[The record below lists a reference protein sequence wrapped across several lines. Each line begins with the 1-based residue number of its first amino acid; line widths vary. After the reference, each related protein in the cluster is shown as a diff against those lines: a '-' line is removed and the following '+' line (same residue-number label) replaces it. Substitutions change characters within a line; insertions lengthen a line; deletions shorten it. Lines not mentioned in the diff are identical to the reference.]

1 MRERPFVRQKWLKR
15 LRHQTAIN
23 IESDHRDA
31 SSVAFSPSNTSSAPA
46 SARAPAFS
54 SGQEDV
60 HTPPSALARVGREHV
75 RSVVELALSE
85 ARVNAFVV
93 ISSLEGLLSVATER
107 LGREGSVGTPNSLH
121 DVSQAGGR
129 SEGGD
134 KKKRTGES
142 SQDSAAKLGGRSTK
156 LYPGPGRDDSGSK
169 DGSLRREQRGH
180 PTTPSSTKGSSH
192 GRGESGAALCVRLGA
207 VPAVLGCLEEHAGH
221 KKIEPLAVRLL
232 WVFASEVT
240 AAAAIRGN
248 PVVAA
253 ACAARM
259 TPSAALPAACAVDDN
274 GGTAN
279 TSTPSFLSTGQASH
293 GREVGDDPGYD
304 RRKGS
309 AGRRKTLGNATST
322 MEASAEKVD
331 SNGTSA
337 VKPPDLGGPETGS
350 TAGDDHG
357 SSLAVPAPST
367 MAKLPACLS
376 SNTRFE
382 EEDKYASPKRH
393 GRDRAMSSA
402 ASSRK
407 RPPGP
412 QMKVPTTDLVF
423 VLSVAV
429 QDSPE
434 CQRLILKAGGVAAM
448 STTLQHLVS
457 RVKPK
462 AGSRWDG
469 SAEDCS
475 DRYARLAETCLRVME
490 YLGRVEQGRRRLE
503 RGGSVE
509 IAISTIC
516 CFRCHSG
523 VLTAATGLLLLLSV
537 SPEGR
542 GRILKARGFRV
553 VFEAMQRL
561 VGNDLVQVKGAEML
575 QTLINEEPQ
584 ARREMDSIKGGWQWL
599 CQGTSGGDA
608 LIRYAPGEKHI
619 PGWTVSEEERLTTE
633 KALETAEVA
642 ASNWTPY
649 NLATFMGTLRSQH
662 QLQIGNLAYYHFF
675 RVVSEAGLL
684 PHPHED
690 VHDWRQRLRRQDTI
704 LPQSFRRYE
713 DERHIRV
720 GNITQRRLARDK
732 TGAHARSLY
741 SSSSL

>member
-31 SSVAFSPSNTSSAPA
+31 SSAALSPSNTTSTPA

-54 SGQEDV
+54 SGQEDA
-60 HTPPSALARVGREHV
+60 HTPPSALTRVGREHV
-75 RSVVELALSE
+75 RSVVQLALSE

-93 ISSLEGLLSVATER
+93 ISSLEGLLSVAAER
-107 LGREGSVGTPNSLH
+107 IGREGPVGTPSSLRE
-121 DVSQAGGR
+121 VSQAGGR
-129 SEGGD
+129 SEGGN
-134 KKKRTGES
+134 KKKRIGES
-142 SQDSAAKLGGRSTK
+142 SQDPAANLGGRATK
-156 LYPGPGRDDSGSK
+156 LYPGPGRNDSGSE
-169 DGSLRREQRGH
+169 DGSLRRAHRGH
-180 PTTPSSTKGSSH
+180 PTTPSSTNGSST
-192 GRGESGAALCVRLGA
+192 GRGESGAALCVRLEA

-248 PVVAA
+248 PAVAA

-259 TPSAALPAACAVDDN
+259 TPSDN
-274 GGTAN
+274 TAN
-279 TSTPSFLSTGQASH
+279 ASTASFLSTGQASD
-293 GREVGDDPGYD
+293 GGGVGDDPGYD
-304 RRKGS
+304 GRKGS
-309 AGRRKTLGNATST
+309 AGGRKTLGNATST
-322 MEASAEKVD
+322 TEASAEKVD

-337 VKPPDLGGPETGS
+337 MKPLDLGGPETGS
-350 TAGDDHG
+350 TAGDGHG
-357 SSLAVPAPST
+357 SSLAVPAPPS
-367 MAKLPACLS
+367 MANLLPCLS
-376 SNTRFE
+376 SNTRLE
-382 EEDKYASPKRH
+382 EREEDASPERKS
-393 GRDRAMSSA
+393 RDRAMSSA
-402 ASSRK
+402 ASARK
-407 RPPGP
+407 SPPGSH
-412 QMKVPTTDLVF
+412 MNVPTTDLVF

-429 QDSPE
+429 QDSPV
-434 CQRLILKAGGVAAM
+434 CQRLVLKAGGVAAM
-448 STTLQHLVS
+448 SATLQHLVS
-457 RVKPK
+457 RVKQE

-469 SAEDCS
+469 GAEDCS

-490 YLGRVEQGRRRLE
+490 YLGCVERGRRRLV

-509 IAISTIC
+509 IAISTIR

-608 LIRYAPGEKHI
+608 LIRYAPGKKHI
-619 PGWTVSEEERLTTE
+619 PGWTVSEEERLNTE

-649 NLATFMGTLRSQH
+649 NLATFMGTMRSQH

-684 PHPHED
+684 PHPNED
-690 VHDWRQRLRRQDTI
+690 VHDWRQRL
-704 LPQSFRRYE
+704 RRYE

>member
-15 LRHQTAIN
+15 LRHETAIN

-31 SSVAFSPSNTSSAPA
+31 SSAAFSPSNTTSTPA

-60 HTPPSALARVGREHV
+60 HTPPSALTRVGREHV

-121 DVSQAGGR
+121 DVSQAGRR

-134 KKKRTGES
+134 ETNRTGES
-142 SQDSAAKLGGRSTK
+142 SQYSAAKLGGRSTK
-156 LYPGPGRDDSGSK
+156 LYSGAGRNDSGSE
-169 DGSLRREQRGH
+169 DGSLRRAQRGH
-180 PTTPSSTKGSSH
+180 PTTPSSTKGSSP
-192 GRGESGAALCVRLGA
+192 GIGESGAALCVRLGA

-221 KKIEPLAVRLL
+221 KTIEPLAVRLL

-248 PVVAA
+248 PAVAA

-259 TPSAALPAACAVDDN
+259 TPSAALPATCAIDDN

-279 TSTPSFLSTGQASH
+279 TSTASFLSTGQASH

-322 MEASAEKVD
+322 MEASAEKFD

-337 VKPPDLGGPETGS
+337 VKPPGLGGPETGS
-350 TAGDDHG
+350 TAGDGHG

-367 MAKLPACLS
+367 MAKLLPCLS
-376 SNTRFE
+376 SNTRLDGEE
-382 EEDKYASPKRH
+382 EEDASPERQR
-393 GRDRAMSSA
+393 RDRVMSSA
-402 ASSRK
+402 ASTRK
-407 RPPGP
+407 SPSGSPL
-412 QMKVPTTDLVF
+412 KLPTTDLVF
-423 VLSVAV
+423 VLSVAM
-429 QDSPE
+429 QDTPE
-434 CQRLILKAGGVAAM
+434 CQRLVLKAGGVAAM
-448 STTLQHLVS
+448 STTLQHLIS
-457 RVKPK
+457 RVKQG
-462 AGSRWDG
+462 AGSRWDR
-469 SAEDCS
+469 SEEDCS
-475 DRYARLAETCLRVME
+475 DSYARLAEMCLRVME
-490 YLGRVEQGRRRLE
+490 HLGRVERGRRRLE
-503 RGGSVE
+503 RGGYVE
-509 IAISTIC
+509 IAISTIR
-516 CFRCHSG
+516 CFRGCH
-523 VLTAATGLLLLLSV
+523 
-537 SPEGR
+537 R
-542 GRILKARGFRV
+542 GRDRFRIVGKLWPCAEHTRQPRARSSGGGSIFFCTCDILSTRRRLLYLHRCCPSQARGFRV

-649 NLATFMGTLRSQH
+649 NLATFMGTMRSQH
-662 QLQIGNLAYYHFF
+662 QLQVGNMLLADRCH
-675 RVVSEAGLL
+675 G
-684 PHPHED
+684 
-690 VHDWRQRLRRQDTI
+690 
-704 LPQSFRRYE
+704 YE

-741 SSSSL
+741 SSSTL

>member
-1 MRERPFVRQKWLKR
+1 MRGGAFVRQKWLKR

-31 SSVAFSPSNTSSAPA
+31 SSAALSPSNTTSTPA
-46 SARAPAFS
+46 SARVLAFS
-54 SGQEDV
+54 SGQEDA
-60 HTPPSALARVGREHV
+60 HTPPSALTRVGREHV
-75 RSVVELALSE
+75 RSVVQLALSE

-93 ISSLEGLLSVATER
+93 ISSLEGLLSVAAER
-107 LGREGSVGTPNSLH
+107 IGREGSVGTPSSLR

-134 KKKRTGES
+134 KANHTGES
-142 SQDSAAKLGGRSTK
+142 SQDSAANLGGRATK
-156 LYPGPGRDDSGSK
+156 LYPGPGRNDSGSEN
-169 DGSLRREQRGH
+169 GSLRRAHRGH
-180 PTTPSSTKGSSH
+180 PTTSSSTNGSNA
-192 GRGESGAALCVRLGA
+192 GRGESGAALCVRLEA

-248 PVVAA
+248 PAVAA

-259 TPSAALPAACAVDDN
+259 TPSAALPAACAVNDN
-274 GGTAN
+274 TAN
-279 TSTPSFLSTGQASH
+279 TSTASFLSTGQALD
-293 GREVGDDPGYD
+293 GGGVGDDPGYD
-304 RRKGS
+304 GRKGS
-309 AGRRKTLGNATST
+309 AGSRKPLGKATST
-322 MEASAEKVD
+322 SEASAEKVD

-337 VKPPDLGGPETGS
+337 MKPLDLGGPETGS
-350 TAGDDHG
+350 TAGDGHG
-357 SSLAVPAPST
+357 SSLTVPAPSS
-367 MAKLPACLS
+367 MAKPCLS
-376 SNTRFE
+376 SKTRLE
-382 EEDKYASPKRH
+382 EREEDASPERQS
-393 GRDRAMSSA
+393 RDRAMSSA
-402 ASSRK
+402 ASARK
-407 RPPGP
+407 RSPGS
-412 QMKVPTTDLVF
+412 QMNVPTTDLVF

-429 QDSPE
+429 QDSPV
-434 CQRLILKAGGVAAM
+434 CQRLVLKAGGVAAM
-448 STTLQHLVS
+448 SATLQHLVS
-457 RVKPK
+457 RVKQEG
-462 AGSRWDG
+462 GSRWDG
-469 SAEDCS
+469 GAEDCS

-490 YLGRVEQGRRRLE
+490 YLGCVERGRRRLV

-509 IAISTIC
+509 IAISTIR

-561 VGNDLVQVKGAEML
+561 VGNDLVQVKGAEMI

-619 PGWTVSEEERLTTE
+619 PGWTVSEEERLNTE

-649 NLATFMGTLRSQH
+649 NLATFMGTMRSQH
-662 QLQIGNLAYYHFF
+662 QLQVGNLAYYHFF

-690 VHDWRQRLRRQDTI
+690 VHDWRQRLRRQDCIFTTI
-704 LPQSFRRYE
+704 ELQR

-720 GNITQRRLARDK
+720 GNITQRRLARDR

>member
-1 MRERPFVRQKWLKR
+1 MRERPFVRRKWLKR

-23 IESDHRDA
+23 MESDHRDA
-31 SSVAFSPSNTSSAPA
+31 SSAALSPSNTTSTPA

-54 SGQEDV
+54 SGQEDA
-60 HTPPSALARVGREHV
+60 HTPPSALTRVGREHV
-75 RSVVELALSE
+75 RSVVQLALSE

-93 ISSLEGLLSVATER
+93 ISSLEGLWSVATER
-107 LGREGSVGTPNSLH
+107 IGREGAVGTPR
-121 DVSQAGGR
+121 QAGGR
-129 SEGGD
+129 SDDGD
-134 KKKRTGES
+134 KTNRTGES
-142 SQDSAAKLGGRSTK
+142 SQNSAAKLGGRATK
-156 LYPGPGRDDSGSK
+156 RYPGPGRHDSGSE
-169 DGSLRREQRGH
+169 DGSLRRAHRGH
-180 PTTPSSTKGSSH
+180 PISPSSTNVSSA
-192 GRGESGAALCVRLGA
+192 GRGESGAALCVRLEA

-248 PVVAA
+248 PAVAA

-259 TPSAALPAACAVDDN
+259 TPSAALPAACAVNDN
-274 GGTAN
+274 TAN
-279 TSTPSFLSTGQASH
+279 TSTASFLPTGQASD
-293 GREVGDDPGYD
+293 GGGVGDDPGYD
-304 RRKGS
+304 GRKGS
-309 AGRRKTLGNATST
+309 AGSRKTLGNATST
-322 MEASAEKVD
+322 TEASAEKVD

-337 VKPPDLGGPETGS
+337 VTPLDRAGPETGS

-357 SSLAVPAPST
+357 SSLAVPAPSS
-367 MAKLPACLS
+367 MAKLPPCLS
-376 SNTRFE
+376 SNTRLE
-382 EEDKYASPKRH
+382 EQAERQSQ
-393 GRDRAMSSA
+393 DRAMSSA
-402 ASSRK
+402 ASARK
-407 RPPGP
+407 SPPGP
-412 QMKVPTTDLVF
+412 QMKIPTTDLVF

-434 CQRLILKAGGVAAM
+434 CQRLVLKAGGVAAM
-448 STTLQHLVS
+448 STTLQHLIS
-457 RVKPK
+457 RVKQE
-462 AGSRWDG
+462 AGARWDG
-469 SAEDCS
+469 SADDCS

-490 YLGRVEQGRRRLE
+490 YLGSVERGQRRLV
-503 RGGSVE
+503 RGSSVE
-509 IAISTIC
+509 IAISTIR

-542 GRILKARGFRV
+542 GRILKARGFRL

-608 LIRYAPGEKHI
+608 LIRYAPGEKQI

-649 NLATFMGTLRSQH
+649 NLATFMGTMRSQH

-690 VHDWRQRLRRQDTI
+690 VHDWRQRLRRQDSI
-704 LPQSFRRYE
+704 PP
-713 DERHIRV
+713 
-720 GNITQRRLARDK
+720 
-732 TGAHARSLY
+732 
-741 SSSSL
+741 

>member
-1 MRERPFVRQKWLKR
+1 MRERPFVRQKWLKQ
-15 LRHQTAIN
+15 LRRQTAIN
-23 IESDHRDA
+23 IESDHRG
-31 SSVAFSPSNTSSAPA
+31 TSSAALSRSNTTSTPA

-54 SGQEDV
+54 PGQEDV
-60 HTPPSALARVGREHV
+60 HAPPSALTRVGREHV

-107 LGREGSVGTPNSLH
+107 LGREGSVGTPNSLR

-134 KKKRTGES
+134 ETNRTGKS
-142 SQDSAAKLGGRSTK
+142 SQDSAAKLGGRPTK
-156 LYPGPGRDDSGSK
+156 LYPGPGRNDSGSE
-169 DGSLRREQRGH
+169 DGSLRRAQRGH
-180 PTTPSSTKGSSH
+180 PTTPSSTKGSSP

-232 WVFASEVT
+232 WVFASEVA

-248 PVVAA
+248 PAVAA

-279 TSTPSFLSTGQASH
+279 TSTASLLSTGQASH
-293 GREVGDDPGYD
+293 GGEVGDDPGYD
-304 RRKGS
+304 RRKGI
-309 AGRRKTLGNATST
+309 AGRRKSQGNATST
-322 MEASAEKVD
+322 MEAYAEKFD

-350 TAGDDHG
+350 TAGGGHG

-367 MAKLPACLS
+367 MAKLLPCLP
-376 SNTRFE
+376 SNTRVDAKG
-382 EEDKYASPKRH
+382 EEDTSPERQS
-393 GRDRAMSSA
+393 RDPVMSSA
-402 ASSRK
+402 APTRQS
-407 RPPGP
+407 PPGP
-412 QMKVPTTDLVF
+412 KMKVPTMDLVF

-429 QDSPE
+429 QDAPE
-434 CQRLILKAGGVAAM
+434 CQRLVLKAGGVAAM

-457 RVKPK
+457 RVKQE
-462 AGSRWDG
+462 AGFRWDR
-469 SAEDCS
+469 SEEDCS
-475 DRYARLAETCLRVME
+475 DRHARLAETCLRVME
-490 YLGRVEQGRRRLE
+490 YLGRVERGRRRLE

-509 IAISTIC
+509 IAISTIR
-516 CFRCHSG
+516 CFRSHSG
-523 VLTAATGLLLLLSV
+523 VLNAATGLLLLLSV

-608 LIRYAPGEKHI
+608 LVRYAPGEKHM

-649 NLATFMGTLRSQH
+649 NLATFMGTMRSQH
-662 QLQIGNLAYYHFF
+662 QLQLGNLAYYHFF

-684 PHPHED
+684 PRPHED
-690 VHDWRQRLRRQDTI
+690 VHDWRQRL
-704 LPQSFRRYE
+704 RRYE